1 MDKAGIEN
9 EQELDELDV
18 APEVIEAEDETD
30 EGEDT
35 AAPEDSDEEELIVTI
50 GEESPPQEDDESR
63 APEWVRK
70 VRANDRE
77 KTRKLRQ
84 AERELE
90 ETRQKL
96 ASYEQQKQTQL
107 GPKPTLEACDY
118 DADLFEKQLDAWKE
132 RKAVADKQAE
142 EAKAAAKQKQEFFNS
157 KFEAYTTRKAEVAGK
172 IRDFDDVEETVRETF
187 DETQLGVVLAHAK
200 DPALLL
206 YAIGKDEKR
215 LQELAKIKDPVEY
228 IFAVARMET
237 QLRTSSR
244 KPSSAPEKSVKGSA
258 STVGSDKRM
267 DQLIAE
273 AQRTGDGT
281 KLRQYRASLKQK
293 K

>member
-9 EQELDELDV
+9 EQELDDLDV

-30 EGEDT
+30 EGEDN

-50 GEESPPQEDDESR
+50 GEESPPQEDDKKP
-63 APEWVRK
+63 APQWVKDLRVK
-70 VRANDRE
+70 TRE
-77 KTRKLRQ
+77 LERENRELRKLRQ
-84 AERELE
+84 
-90 ETRQKL
+90 QV
-96 ASYEQQKQTQL
+96 EQQKQTQL
-107 GPKPTLEACDY
+107 GPKPTLESCDY
-118 DADLFEKQLDAWKE
+118 DADEFEKRLDAWKE
-132 RKAVADKQAE
+132 RKAVADRQAE

-157 KFEAYTTRKAEVAGK
+157 KFEAYSTRKAEVAGK

>member
-1 MDKAGIEN
+1 MDKARIEN
-9 EQELDELDV
+9 DQELEELDV
-18 APEVIEAEDETD
+18 VPDDLEAEDETP
-30 EGEDT
+30 EGEDD
-35 AAPEDSDEEELIVTI
+35 AAPDDFDEEELIVTI
-50 GEESPPQEDDESR
+50 GEESPPQEDDKKP
-63 APEWVRK
+63 APQWVRDLR
-70 VRANDRE
+70 V
-77 KTRKLRQ
+77 KT
-84 AERELE
+84 RELE
-90 ETRQKL
+90 RENRELRKL
-96 ASYEQQKQTQL
+96 KDRVEQQKQTQL

-118 DADLFEKQLDAWKE
+118 DEQKFETELDAWKE
-132 RKAVADKQAE
+132 RKAVVERQQAE
-142 EAKAAAKQKQEFFNS
+142 EKKAVQERQQFFQS
-157 KFEAYTTRKAEVAGK
+157 KFESYSTRKSEVAGK
-172 IRDFDDVEETVRETF
+172 LKDFEDVEGSVKDTLN
-187 DETQLGVVLAHAK
+187 ETQLGVVLAHAK

-215 LQELAKIKDPVEY
+215 LQELAKISDPVEY

-258 STVGSDKRM
+258 STIGSDKRM

>member
-1 MDKAGIEN
+1 MDKARIEN
-9 EQELDELDV
+9 DQELEELDV
-18 APEVIEAEDETD
+18 VPDDLEAEDETP
-30 EGEDT
+30 EGEDD
-35 AAPEDSDEEELIVTI
+35 AAPDDSDEEELIVTI
-50 GEESPPQEDDESR
+50 GEESPPQEDDKKP
-63 APEWVRK
+63 APQWVRDLR
-70 VRANDRE
+70 V
-77 KTRKLRQ
+77 KT
-84 AERELE
+84 RELE
-90 ETRQKL
+90 RENRELRKL
-96 ASYEQQKQTQL
+96 KDKVEQQKQTQL

-118 DADLFEKQLDAWKE
+118 DEQKFETELDAWKE
-132 RKAVADKQAE
+132 RKAVVERQQAE
-142 EAKAAAKQKQEFFNS
+142 ERKAVQERQQFFQS
-157 KFEAYTTRKAEVAGK
+157 KFESYSTRKSEVAGK
-172 IRDFDDVEETVRETF
+172 LKDFEDVEGSVKDTLN
-187 DETQLGVVLAHAK
+187 ETQLGVVLAHAK

-215 LQELAKIKDPVEY
+215 LQELAKISDPVEY

-258 STVGSDKRM
+258 STIGSDKRM